1 MRLQTSLGT
10 RDPLTTHSRQ
20 LSPSSSLNLLPGCL
34 YGFNDPGSIWFFIF
48 INRVV
53 QYDLHFWEYHLFA
66 RVKLCRSATH
76 THTHAHT
83 RTHGHTCTHRAG
95 ISQVQT
101 VCLPGPPHSFRHS
114 PVCSCQLPAPP
125 SRAGHHSE
133 IRAVRPCCVVSAV
146 RKKEKVCFPR
156 KETGVC

>member
-76 THTHAHT
+76 AHTHTHTHAHT
-83 RTHGHTCTHRAG
+83 DTHAHTGQGFHRYRQSVCQVPPIHSAIHQCAAVSFLLPQAELATTRRYELSGHAAS
-95 ISQVQT
+95 SQ
-101 VCLPGPPHSFRHS
+101 L
-114 PVCSCQLPAPP
+114 
-125 SRAGHHSE
+125 
-133 IRAVRPCCVVSAV
+133 
-146 RKKEKVCFPR
+146 
-156 KETGVC
+156 